1 MLRDR
6 KALIEREFV
15 NLKAEA
21 ARLYLEAVTSGRTAI
36 SPEYEA
42 VRNKLHDCIIDLDV
56 VNGLIA
62 QGHK

>member
-6 KALIEREFV
+6 KALIEREMV

-21 ARLYLEAVTSGRTAI
+21 ARLYLEAVTSGRTTT
-36 SPEYEA
+36 PEYEA
-42 VRNKLHDCIIDLDV
+42 ARDKLHGVITDLDV

-62 QGHK
+62 AGHK

>member
-6 KALIEREFV
+6 KALIEREMV

-21 ARLYLEAVTSGRTAI
+21 ARLYLEAVTSGRTTTT
-36 SPEYEA
+36 PEYEA
-42 VRNKLHDCIIDLDV
+42 VRDKLHGVITDLDV

-62 QGHK
+62 AGHK